1 MQLRVKIKA
10 ALILLLTVQPAL
22 PIDHETARLEQIRT
36 EIQALKTNLEEDSS
50 RLTSARDQ
58 AFNLEREIAHEVTK
72 QAQLK
77 KRIPRKAKRVDELK
91 TRKREIAE
99 QLKRSR
105 DRLSDNA
112 VAKYALTLQP
122 KLRFLLN
129 QNDSRKLSRNL
140 AYHDYVLRAHNQDLR
155 LTRTRLKRLERTE
168 AALKLE
174 TNTLKA
180 HEHETRR
187 HLDLLRTVRSE
198 RAELIDAIGI
208 RMEHGNNRLE
218 QLREDERHLLDLINE
233 LAVKQVLSRPVIS
246 FIELKGKLDW
256 PTVGR
261 VANAPGAALRQGGAR
276 WSGVLIEAQ
285 AGADVIAVANGRV
298 VFADWFRNLGQL
310 VIIDHGGGYMT
321 LYGNNSELHR
331 KAGDEVE
338 PGDLIATVGPG
349 DGELPLGLYFELR
362 AAGEPLDPRNWCVAR
377 E

>member
-1 MQLRVKIKA
+1 MQLRVRINA
-10 ALILLLTVQPAL
+10 ALVLSLTVQPAL
-22 PIDHETARLEQIRT
+22 PIDYETARLEQIRT
-36 EIQALKTNLEEDSS
+36 EIQALKTNLKEDSS
-50 RLTSARDQ
+50 RLTSAREQTFD
-58 AFNLEREIAHEVTK
+58 LEREIAHEVTN

-77 KRIPRKAKRVDELK
+77 EKIPRKAKRVDALK
-91 TRKREIAE
+91 MRKGEIAE
-99 QLKRSR
+99 QLERSR
-105 DRLSDNA
+105 DHLSDNA

-122 KLRFLLN
+122 KLKFLLN

-140 AYHDYVLRAHNQDLR
+140 AYYDYVLRARSQDLR
-155 LTRTRLKRLERTE
+155 LRRARFDALERTE

-174 TNTLKA
+174 TNTLRTL
-180 HEHETRR
+180 EHEARR

-198 RAELIDAIGI
+198 RAELIDAI
-208 RMEHGNNRLE
+208 RTRLEHGNNRLE

-233 LAVKQVLSRPVIS
+233 LAVKQVLPLPAVS
-246 FIELKGKLDW
+246 FIELKGELDW
-256 PTVGR
+256 PSAGR

-285 AGADVIAVANGRV
+285 AGADVKAVATGRV

-331 KAGDEVE
+331 KAGDEVK

-349 DGELPLGLYFELR
+349 DGELPRGLYFELR